1 MDNLDYSENNNH
13 SLIDP
18 EEIDAPLQAGE
29 EETSPENIK
38 EPFDPA
44 KINIITKPLTIDL
57 LRKRLEEKEIDMDT
71 GFQRKAGLWNDK
83 KQSQLIESIL
93 IRLPLPA
100 FYFDASND
108 TKWLVVDGLQRLSTL
123 KNFLVDKTLAL
134 TNLEYLKQYD
144 GKSFLDLPRELQ
156 RRIEETQITAFL
168 ISSGTPEQVKFNLF
182 KRLNTGGLVLT
193 PQEIRHA
200 LNQGIPADFV
210 KSLAETPDFFKSTH
224 NLISPERMEDRDF
237 VTRALSFIHTDFKEY
252 KEDLDDFLFR
262 NMGQIGKISEQE
274 RQELHRKMIQG
285 MHFAF
290 EIFGEYA
297 FRRRLSEKRENKSKI
312 NKALFEVWVSRLGSL
327 DEKKLDHLVQQKDKL
342 EQGMFDLSAD
352 TAFVRSISSGTGKKG
367 NVDRRHREIIELIE
381 KV

>member
-156 RRIEETQITAFL
+156 RRIEETQITAY
-168 ISSGTPEQVKFNLF
+168 FNQLG
-182 KRLNTGGLVLT
+182 NT
-193 PQEIRHA
+193 
-200 LNQGIPADFV
+200 
-210 KSLAETPDFFKSTH
+210 
-224 NLISPERMEDRDF
+224 
-237 VTRALSFIHTDFKEY
+237 
-252 KEDLDDFLFR
+252 
-262 NMGQIGKISEQE
+262 
-274 RQELHRKMIQG
+274 
-285 MHFAF
+285 
-290 EIFGEYA
+290 
-297 FRRRLSEKRENKSKI
+297 
-312 NKALFEVWVSRLGSL
+312 
-327 DEKKLDHLVQQKDKL
+327 
-342 EQGMFDLSAD
+342 
-352 TAFVRSISSGTGKKG
+352 GTGK
-367 NVDRRHREIIELIE
+367 I
-381 KV
+381 